1 MSVFFILI
9 LKTRSS
15 FSNVKDGDIM
25 AKKELLAGKKVLIVD
40 DEPDILE
47 TLSSLLSMC
56 EVVTASTFEEAKK
69 AFESQAFDLAIL
81 DIMGVKG
88 YELLEI
94 AKERKV
100 TPVMLTAHALSVEE
114 TKKSYLKGAAL
125 YVPKDEMVNIV
136 TLLEDV
142 LEAGGAGKSTWSRWM
157 DRLGWYYDNRFG
169 PDWKDSDKEF
179 WDKILK

>member
-1 MSVFFILI
+1 
-9 LKTRSS
+9 
-15 FSNVKDGDIM
+15 M
-25 AKKELLAGKKVLIVD
+25 AKEDLLAGKRVLIVD

-56 EVVTASTFEEAKK
+56 EVVTAATFEEAKK
-69 AFESQAFDLAIL
+69 AFESQPFDLAIL

-114 TKKSYLKGAAL
+114 TKKSYVKGAAL

-136 TLLEDV
+136 TLLNDV
-142 LEAGGAGKSTWSRWM
+142 LEARGAGKSTWRRWM

-169 PDWKDSDKEF
+169 PDWKYADKEF
-179 WDKILK
+179 WDNILHKNEEDR